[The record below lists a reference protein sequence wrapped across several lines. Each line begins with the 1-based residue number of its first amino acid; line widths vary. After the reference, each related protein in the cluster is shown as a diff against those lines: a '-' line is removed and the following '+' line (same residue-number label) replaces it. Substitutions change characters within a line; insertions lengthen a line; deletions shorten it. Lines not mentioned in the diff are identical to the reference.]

1 MQHIG
6 GGMWSNLISAAA
18 SSQGSAERGG
28 GTPAP
33 KSHRC
38 PRQPNWCRD
47 TAQSYLDDRIL
58 CHRTK
63 KKKKERRYESLPLG
77 DVERVRRTEIFGL
90 LLEIADW
97 GTTVP
102 ESHMWTQCHPIPVL
116 VQFVA
121 KQQCYFLGVLLTST
135 GASAPYAHVISI
147 CLGERTLLL
156 DPAASI
162 SAADEKSSSF
172 QQNFNLPNSEKKID
186 K

>member
-38 PRQPNWCRD
+38 HGQPNWFRD
-47 TAQSYLDDRIL
+47 TAQSYLDDWIL
-58 CHRTK
+58 CHRK

-77 DVERVRRTEIFGL
+77 DVERVRRTDIFGL

-102 ESHMWTQCHPIPVL
+102 ESHRWTQCHPMPVL

-121 KQQCYFLGVLLTST
+121 KQQRYFFGVLIFSHNIHLSLST
-135 GASAPYAHVISI
+135 IRATGSSI
-147 CLGERTLLL
+147 
-156 DPAASI
+156 
-162 SAADEKSSSF
+162 
-172 QQNFNLPNSEKKID
+172 
-186 K
+186 

>member
-38 PRQPNWCRD
+38 PGQPNWCGD
-47 TAQSYLDDRIL
+47 TAQSYLDDRVL
-58 CHRTK
+58 CHRA

-77 DVERVRRTEIFGL
+77 DVERVHRTEIFGL

-102 ESHMWTQCHPIPVL
+102 ESHRWTQCHPIPGFGPICGKAAML
-116 VQFVA
+116 FFWG
-121 KQQCYFLGVLLTST
+121 FLFSATTST

-147 CLGERTLLL
+147 
-156 DPAASI
+156 
-162 SAADEKSSSF
+162 
-172 QQNFNLPNSEKKID
+172 
-186 K
+186 

>member
-28 GTPAP
+28 GTPAR

-38 PRQPNWCRD
+38 PGQPNWCGD

-77 DVERVRRTEIFGL
+77 DVERVHRTEIFGL

-102 ESHMWTQCHPIPVL
+102 ESHRWTQCHPIPVL

-121 KQQCYFLGVLLTST
+121 KQQCYFLGVLNIHRSLGTIRARHLHLKFGRTNPLARPCCKYFSCRREIERL
-135 GASAPYAHVISI
+135 SAE
-147 CLGERTLLL
+147 L
-156 DPAASI
+156 
-162 SAADEKSSSF
+162 
-172 QQNFNLPNSEKKID
+172 
-186 K
+186 